1 MESSERGIF
10 MAAFQLQE
18 NEAFVGSGMMA
29 YKHTNSVTRQPTRGM
44 IYVTN
49 QRVCYYESWSNY
61 VYMDLPLSE
70 VAGYDTKR
78 VLFVSFVYIYDK
90 NHVQYAFSGF
100 CAKKLQG
107 WLEQVGVRK
116 LS

>member
-1 MESSERGIF
+1 
-10 MAAFQLQE
+10 MANFQLQE
-18 NEAFVGSGMMA
+18 NETLVGSGMMA
-29 YKHTNSVTRQPTRGM
+29 HKHRQSVTRQPTRGT

-49 QRVCYYESWSNY
+49 QRVCYYESWSNH

-70 VAGYDTKR
+70 VTGYDTKR
-78 VLFVSFVYIYDK
+78 VLFATFVYLYDRNNK
-90 NHVQYAFSGF
+90 CYAFSGF
-100 CAKKLQG
+100 PAKNLQD

>member
-1 MESSERGIF
+1 MPR
-10 MAAFQLQE
+10 FQLQE
-18 NEAFVGSGMMA
+18 NEALVGSGMMA
-29 YKHTNSVTRQPTRGM
+29 YKNRTSVTREPTRGM

-49 QRVCYYESWSNY
+49 QRVCYYESITGN

-78 VLFVSFVYIYDK
+78 FLFVTFVYLYDRNSK
-90 NHVQYAFSGF
+90 SYAFSGF
-100 CAKKLQG
+100 PAKNLQS
-107 WLEQVGVRK
+107 WLEQVGIKK

>member
-1 MESSERGIF
+1 
-10 MAAFQLQE
+10 MAKFQLQE
-18 NEAFVGSGMMA
+18 NETLIGSGMMA
-29 YKHTNSVTRQPTRGM
+29 YKHKKSPASQPTRGT

-78 VLFVSFVYIYDK
+78 ALFVTFVYIYDRPVWVK
-90 NHVQYAFSGF
+90 PSPRSIESCLWIHIR
-100 CAKKLQG
+100 CRLP
-107 WLEQVGVRK
+107 
-116 LS
+116 

>member
-1 MESSERGIF
+1 
-10 MAAFQLQE
+10 MAQFQLQE
-18 NEAFVGSGMMA
+18 NEVLVGSGMMA
-29 YKHTNSVTRQPTRGM
+29 YKHKASITREPTRGT

-78 VLFVSFVYIYDK
+78 VLFAPFVYLYDR
-90 NHVQYAFSGF
+90 NHHCYAFSGF
-100 CAKKLQG
+100 PAKNLQCWLEKVGIKKL
-107 WLEQVGVRK
+107 
-116 LS
+116 SS